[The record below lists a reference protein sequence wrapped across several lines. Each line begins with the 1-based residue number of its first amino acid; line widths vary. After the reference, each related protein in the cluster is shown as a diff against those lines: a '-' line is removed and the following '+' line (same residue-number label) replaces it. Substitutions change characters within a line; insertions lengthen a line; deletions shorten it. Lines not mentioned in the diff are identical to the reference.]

1 MTPCMCHLPHLSLA
15 WCFSLRFFLRWVLIN
30 WLFDL
35 SRLSRRQGNKFC
47 RMWKISYQLKDV
59 KHREFFFNAFAEKSL
74 GRLIVC
80 AAIKEFF
87 CKCFW
92 YEKFWMFDPL
102 RGNIRFLLSWELKL
116 GCQIWR
122 FIDFYCVR
130 GRKFYREATYLDA
143 DVFVN
148 VSFIGPLKDV
158 LIYVLSSYWVSEWR
172 HFSISIR

>member
-59 KHREFFFNAFAEKSL
+59 KHREFFLNAFDGKSL
-74 GRLIVC
+74 RRLIVC

-87 CKCFW
+87 CK
-92 YEKFWMFDPL
+92 YFWMFDPL
-102 RGNIRFLLSWELKL
+102 RGNKRFFLSWGLKSS
-116 GCQIWR
+116 CQIWQ
-122 FIDFYCVR
+122 FIDFHCAR
-130 GRKFYREATYLDA
+130 GRKVYWEATYLDI
-143 DVFVN
+143 DVFVK
-148 VSFIGPLKDV
+148 VYFIRPLKDV
-158 LIYVLSSYWVSEWR
+158 FIYVVSSYSVSEWS
-172 HFSISIR
+172 HFSISIRYS